1 MNWGRLIRHRRVR
14 LTGMAAACLILVWGG
29 FGAVTRSDWFGE
41 KIRSRLVRE
50 LEQVTGGDVSITE
63 LRFGATRLS
72 FEILG
77 LEIRGGEGHDM
88 PALLTVPEAS
98 VRLSWWSLLTS
109 ANSLDSLRIRRPL
122 VQVVVQEDGTSNV
135 PTPDA
140 QLRPATLRVRQFE
153 LTEGTIIWNDR
164 PYDAQFSGSG
174 LRVLTTFDEK
184 LGQTSVEAMLSGP
197 DWGVGGW
204 LGPPASTATVSAVL
218 IRSGIEL
225 RRAEIRGDGYAV
237 EAIGTLSNLQAPRFE
252 GEYVVTAQLAAL
264 SAWLSS
270 SFGSSADH
278 ADIAG
283 TLRAQGS
290 LECDSASREVRY
302 TGRLRSEGTA
312 PSGPF
317 ANASFNATYRGDQN
331 RLDLPTITGRLL
343 GGEMAARASVRNL
356 GAVPELS
363 ATGIAT
369 GVELAAITEAAR
381 MRPLP
386 WSGVLEASFEVQGAM
401 PNALDV
407 AGDVTV
413 QPTGGP
419 SKLPVEG
426 IASLRYGSTTGS
438 MTVSSL
444 QLSTPNA
451 QVALNGTLDLD
462 GHASFE
468 LRAEVE
474 SKQAVERILAAL
486 QPTVALP
493 PSAPDGRFSF
503 QGRVLGRLGSGSDA
517 VLDGEFAV
525 EDFLFGGQRWKQ
537 LSLQGSLSPTRFE
550 IRGGRLTDPAGLLEL
565 RGTLPLRDAGA
576 VHLSVLGEDFDA
588 AKLAQAIG
596 IGAPIGGAVALDLE
610 MAGTV
615 QQPEGKGTVRLDD
628 PRFFGERFDR
638 LDASALYGPTGF
650 ELQNVTLSRGDS
662 RLRGRA
668 VLATPEQD
676 LRFEFES
683 NPWPLDQFDWMQ
695 LLAPGLR
702 GSARFEVR
710 GAGRLRA
717 GAGMLRAFTW
727 DGAWEVADLSM
738 DSLELGRWTGAFH
751 TNPEHQR
758 IEIDWKA
765 AMLAGTAQGRAALQQ
780 RGAAA
785 YTGRVEF
792 RDLSNARLA
801 ALLELPLAGSDGSIT
816 GQASFGGV
824 LGERGSFEMRGTIDR
839 LEAGFPVVG
848 EEAYRI
854 ANVFPLRWGVADG
867 ALRLD
872 SMNLS
877 GNDSDFKIDGTVG
890 LGGDKAVDIA
900 LDGTCNLFM
909 LRGLIPGLDTS
920 GLANLGMRVRGTL
933 DGPVL
938 EGSIEILDAAL
949 HSPGVPLGLNEI
961 NGAITFEGNQGRIEN
976 LTASSGG
983 GSVRAAGA
991 LAFKDSRLE
1000 YRMQLRADGIRVDHP
1015 ESVSSVI
1022 DGRFTLAGAGARS
1035 ILNGDVLISR
1045 MSTANGLT
1053 FAELFSRLRQ
1063 PEGDQSV
1070 DPMFQGMQLNVH
1082 IGAVT
1087 QLPVETSLVR
1097 NVQADFDLDLVGT
1110 VANPSM
1116 LGTIGITQGEI
1127 RLLGTHYRINR
1138 GDIRFVNP
1146 FQTEPVLNIELE
1158 TRIRGVDIAL
1168 VLSGPARTLDLSY
1181 RSDPPLPFHD
1191 LVNLVAVGKEP
1202 ASDPSIASQRRIEQ
1216 QSLVQ
1221 TGADNILSQAIAR
1234 PVSQRLQRFFG
1245 VSRLKVDP
1253 QIGGLEA
1260 NPSARIS
1267 TEQQLTNDVTLIYS
1281 YDLSSAQQQAIRIE
1295 WNPNRRWSFIVTRDQ
1310 NGLVGSDVLYKVRL
1324 P

>member
-1 MNWGRLIRHRRVR
+1 MNSGRLVRHRSVR
-14 LTGMAAACLILVWGG
+14 LTGMAAACLTLVWGG
-29 FGAVTRSDWFGE
+29 FEAVTHSKWFGE
-41 KIRSRLVRE
+41 KIRSRLVHE
-50 LEQVTGGDVSITE
+50 LEQVTGGDVSIAE

-72 FEILG
+72 FAVLG
-77 LEIRGGEGHDM
+77 LEVRRREGGEM

-98 VRLSWWSLLTS
+98 VRLSWWSLLTG
-109 ANSLDSLRIRRPL
+109 ANSLESLRIRQPL
-122 VQVVVQEDGTSNV
+122 VQVVVQEDGMSNI
-135 PTPDA
+135 PAPDV

-153 LTEGTIIWNDR
+153 LTEGTILWNDQ

-174 LRVLTTFDEK
+174 LQILTTFDEN
-184 LGQTSVEAMLSGP
+184 LGETSVEATLSGP
-197 DWGVGGW
+197 DWGLGGW
-204 LGPPASTATVSAVL
+204 LGPPASTTTVSAVL
-218 IRSGIEL
+218 IQSGIEV
-225 RRAEIRGDGYAV
+225 RSAEIRGDGYTI
-237 EAIGTLSNLQAPRFE
+237 EANGTLSTLQAPRFE
-252 GEYVVTAQLAAL
+252 GEYTVTAQLAAL
-264 SAWLSS
+264 SAWLSP
-270 SFGSSADH
+270 SFGSSAH
-278 ADIAG
+278 GADIAG
-283 TLRAQGS
+283 TLQVQGS
-290 LECDSASREVRY
+290 LEWDSASREVRY
-302 TGRLRSEGTA
+302 TGRLRGEGTA
-312 PSGPF
+312 SSGLL
-317 ANASFNATYRGDQN
+317 ANASFDATYRGDQD
-331 RLDLPTITGRLL
+331 RLDVPTITGRLL

-369 GVELAAITEAAR
+369 GVELAAITAATDAP
-381 MRPLP
+381 PLP
-386 WSGVLEASFEVQGAM
+386 WSGVLEAGFEVRGAM
-401 PNALDV
+401 PDALAV
-407 AGDVTV
+407 VGDVTV
-413 QPTGGP
+413 RPTGGP

-426 IASLRYGSTTGS
+426 IASLRYQGTTGS
-438 MTVSSL
+438 MTVSRL

-451 QVALNGTLDLD
+451 QIALNGTLD
-462 GHASFE
+462 GNRHASFE
-468 LRAEVE
+468 LRTEVE
-474 SKQAVERILAAL
+474 SKPAIERILAAL
-486 QPTVALP
+486 QPKVALP
-493 PSAPDGRFSF
+493 PSAPDGRFLF
-503 QGRVLGRLGSGSDA
+503 DGQVLGRLGSGSDA
-517 VLDGEFAV
+517 VLDGEFAL
-525 EDFLFGGQRWKQ
+525 EDFQFGGQRWKQ
-537 LSLQGSLSPTRFE
+537 LSLQGSLSATRLE
-550 IRGGRLTDPAGLLEL
+550 IRSARLTDRAGLLEL
-565 RGTLPLRDAGA
+565 RGTLPLQDAGA
-576 VHLSVLGEDFDA
+576 LHLNVLGEAFDA

-596 IGAPIGGAVALDLE
+596 IGVPVGGSVALDLKL
-610 MAGTV
+610 AGTV
-615 QQPEGKGTVRLDD
+615 RQPEAQGHVRWDD
-628 PRFFGERFDR
+628 PSFFGERFDR
-638 LDASALYGPTGF
+638 LQAAALYGPTGF

-668 VLATPEQD
+668 VLATPDQD

-683 NPWPLDQFDWMQ
+683 NPWPLDEFDWMQ
-695 LLAPGLR
+695 LLAPSLR
-702 GSARFEVR
+702 GSARFELR
-710 GAGRLRA
+710 GAGRLQA

-727 DGAWEVADLSM
+727 DGAWEVADLST

-751 TNPEHQR
+751 TNRERQR
-758 IEIDWKA
+758 IEIDWQG

-801 ALLELPLAGSDGSIT
+801 ALLDLPLAGIDGSIT
-816 GQASFGGV
+816 GQANFGGV
-824 LGERGSFEMRGTIDR
+824 LGEPGSFEMRGTIDR
-839 LEAGFPVVG
+839 LEAGFPVAG

-877 GNDSDFKIDGTVG
+877 GNDSDFEVDGTVG
-890 LGGDKAVDIA
+890 LRGDRAVDIA

-909 LRGLIPGLDTS
+909 LRGLIPGLNTS
-920 GLANLGMRVRGTL
+920 GLANLGIRVRGTL

-938 EGSIEILDAAL
+938 DGSIEILDAAL
-949 HSPGVPLGLNEI
+949 RSPGIPLGLNEI
-961 NGAITFEGNQGRIEN
+961 NGAIAFEGNQGRIEN

-983 GSVRAAGA
+983 GSLRVAGA
-991 LAFKDSRLE
+991 LAYKDSRLE
-1000 YRMQLRADGIRVDHP
+1000 YRMRVSADGIRVDHP
-1015 ESVSSVI
+1015 ESISSVI
-1022 DGRFTLAGAGARS
+1022 DGRFTLAGAGAHS

-1045 MSTANGLT
+1045 MSTANNLT

-1097 NVQADFDLDLVGT
+1097 NVQADFDLNLVGT

-1127 RLLGTHYRINR
+1127 RMLGTHYRINR

-1158 TRIRGVDIAL
+1158 TRIRDVDIAL

-1295 WNPNRRWSFIVTRDQ
+1295 WNPDRRWSFIVTRDQ